1 MSAAPSRIARR
12 LAATV
17 TAAGAMVLLA
27 AHVGSPNVFF
37 QGNAGP
43 YPVRVVVRP
52 PGVIPGLAEIS
63 VRVPTG
69 DVRRVTVQPVR
80 WDLGTKGA
88 PRPDEARPVEGEP
101 RLWSAELWFMDF
113 GSYSVH
119 VAVEGAAG
127 SGTVI
132 VPVPAVATQ
141 TLGMERGM
149 ALGLAGLGLFLF
161 VGALTIVGAA
171 VREAVLTPG
180 EAPDAPRRRRAWIA
194 RAVAVPVLGLAL
206 LGGSR
211 WWDAEDAAYEGNLYA
226 PPETEATV
234 AVAGGQRVLTLAVTD
249 TTWGRFSPL
258 MPDHG
263 KLMHMF
269 LVREPAMDAFA
280 HVHPV
285 KVDST
290 RFRLVIPP
298 LPAGTY
304 RVYADVVH
312 ESGFPQT
319 FVERVTIPAA
329 PADASAAGGDADDAW
344 RVGGG
349 GRRAAVRLD
358 DGSAMAWER
367 DARPLAAGRETTLR
381 IRVTDPEGAPAALQP
396 YMGMLSHAAVSRD
409 DGSVFVHLHPAGSVS
424 AVAQQLFAQRER
436 GDTVR
441 AADGRLVLREADAHA
456 QHAAGGEPG
465 VVTFP
470 YEFPK
475 AGRYRIWV
483 QVKREG
489 RVLTGA
495 FDAEVR

>member
-1 MSAAPSRIARR
+1 MRPILIRRLARR
-12 LAATV
+12 LAAAYGV
-17 TAAGAMVLLA
+17 MAALVLLA
-27 AHVGSPNVFF
+27 AHVGSPNVFYD
-37 QGNAGP
+37 GSAGP

-63 VRVPTG
+63 VRIPSG

-88 PRPDEARPVEGEP
+88 PRPDEALPVQGEP
-101 RLWSAELWFMDF
+101 RLWSASLWFMDF

-127 SGTVI
+127 RGTVI

-141 TLGMERGM
+141 TLGMKKGM
-149 ALGLAGLGLFLF
+149 ALGLAGLGIFLF

-171 VREAVLTPG
+171 ARESVLPPG
-180 EAPDAPRRRRAWIA
+180 EMPDARRRRTSWIA
-194 RAVAVPVLGLAL
+194 RAVAVPVLALAL

-211 WWDAEDAAYEGNLYA
+211 WWDSEDDAYASNLYT
-226 PPETEATV
+226 PPQTRATA
-234 AVAGGQRVLTLAVTD
+234 AVADGGRVLTLAITD
-249 TTWGRFSPL
+249 TTWHRFSPML
-258 MPDHG
+258 PDHG

-285 KVDST
+285 RADSAS
-290 RFRLVIPP
+290 FRLALPAD

-304 RVYADVVH
+304 RLYADVVH

-319 FVERVTIPAA
+319 FVNRVTIPAA
-329 PADASAAGGDADDAW
+329 PANSSTAVDADDAW
-344 RVGGG
+344 RVGGAVSG
-349 GRRAAVRLD
+349 TAARLE
-358 DGSAMAWER
+358 DGSTMTWER
-367 DARPLAAGRETTLR
+367 DAQLVAGRETTLR
-381 IRVTDPEGAPAALQP
+381 FRVTDAAGAPAALQP
-396 YMGMLSHAAVSRD
+396 YIGMMSHAAVSRD

-424 AVAQQLFAQRER
+424 MTAQQLFVQRER
-436 GDTVR
+436 GDTTR
-441 AADGRLVLREADAHA
+441 TPDGRLIVRDATDHA
-456 QHAAGGEPG
+456 MQMGAQPG
-465 VVTFP
+465 VVSFP

-475 AGRYRIWV
+475 AGRYRVWV

-495 FDAEVR
+495 FDADVR